1 MQEKTNNSNLISDL
15 GKDLQDFIS
24 DWSALGIKSVK
35 VELEP
40 QDASTMIEVSE
51 KLNGFI
57 TKSHI
62 LELELV
68 IMKEPKVSILLIAD
82 SPLNKMCEADL
93 KEEKGN
99 AMYDDAKQ
107 SGYS

>member
-1 MQEKTNNSNLISDL
+1 MQEKTNNSNLISDF

-82 SPLNKMCEADL
+82 SPLNKMCEADRI
-93 KEEKGN
+93 EEQGIEQLEN
-99 AMYDDAKQ
+99 ERQD
-107 SGYS
+107 